1 MQAVRTRVWVLG
13 VVGGDAVGAEVY
25 AEPAVINGR
34 VSEDAVPDAGIGFN
48 RYPVTP
54 VGSYNVPGFVLAP
67 YYGVVGKIV
76 DPYAVVTVAQVP
88 EAVRIGA
95 D

>member
-1 MQAVRTRVWVLG
+1 MLFRMLTS
-13 VVGGDAVGAEVY
+13 D
-25 AEPAVINGR
+25 
-34 VSEDAVPDAGIGFN
+34 STD
-48 RYPVTP
+48 TP
-54 VGSYNVPGFVLAP
+54 SPPLEAMTFLASSLP
-67 YYGVVGKIV
+67 PTIGVVGKIV

>member
-54 VGSYNVPGFVLAP
+54 VGSYDVPGLVLAP